1 MFLMIMS
8 NVPVWVWVLLV
19 ALVALGLIQTRTRQM
34 STARAFLLPLGLTV
48 LSLSG
53 VVSNFG
59 AKLTPLCAW
68 LIATVAALL
77 AAKAFGA
84 WRGASWSAAT
94 SRFKVPGSWL
104 PLVLILSI
112 FVVKFYVGVNVAM
125 HPELRT
131 DTQFALIVCLIYGV
145 FSGVF
150 LARGLNFWT
159 LMTSKSPT
167 SVTAG

>member
-1 MFLMIMS
+1 MFFMIMS

-34 STARAFLLPLGLTV
+34 STARAFLLPLGLMA

-59 AKLTPLCAW
+59 AKPMPLAAW
-68 LIATVAALL
+68 LVALVASTL
-77 AAKAFGA
+77 AAKAAGA
-84 WRGASWSAAT
+84 WQGATWSAAT
-94 SRFKVPGSWL
+94 SRFQVPGSWL
-104 PLVLILSI
+104 PLALILSI

-125 HPELRT
+125 HPELRS
-131 DTQFALIVCLIYGV
+131 DTQFSLIVCLVYGV

-150 LARGLNFWT
+150 FARGLNFWT
-159 LMTSKSPT
+159 LMKSKST
-167 SVTAG
+167 TAVTA

>member
-19 ALVALGLIQTRTRQM
+19 ALVALGLIQTRTRRM
-34 STARAFLLPLGLTV
+34 STARAFLLPLGLTL

-59 AKLTPLCAW
+59 AKAMPLGAW
-68 LIATVAALL
+68 LLALAASAV
-77 AAKAFGA
+77 AAKALDV

-94 SRFKVPGSWL
+94 SRFDVPGSWL
-104 PLVLILSI
+104 PMALILSI

-131 DTQFALIVCLIYGV
+131 DTQFSLIVCLIYGV

-150 LARGLNFWT
+150 LARGLNFWM
-159 LMTSKSPT
+159 LMKAKS
-167 SVTAG
+167 SIAMTA